1 MAIPLV
7 LTDTVDPWVA
17 QAASVIATA
26 QARYLTEN
34 GIYCQLLPSHTL
46 PPADGAGAIVDR
58 VQAPGDRDKVTHRV
72 EPDGTVVE
80 DTRTPQGANALLR
93 SKVFVTPLCR
103 YRIDVMTHPGE
114 QVGRRVRPGS
124 QEYRVT
130 FTHRVAGVDYR
141 RVQRVVDG
149 VEQSMTDWQEV

>member
-1 MAIPLV
+1 MAIPRV
-7 LTDTVDPWVA
+7 LTDTVDLWVA
-17 QAASVIATA
+17 HAIADIATA
-26 QARYLTEN
+26 QARYLAEE
-34 GIYCQLLPSHTL
+34 GVYCQLLPSHTV
-46 PPADGAGAIVDR
+46 PPAEGVGAPPDR
-58 VQAPGDRDKVTHRV
+58 VQAPGDRDKVTRRV

-93 SKVFVTPLCR
+93 SRAFITPLCR

-130 FTHRVAGVDYR
+130 FTHRVGAVDYR

-149 VEQSMTDWQEV
+149 VEQSMTDWQEM